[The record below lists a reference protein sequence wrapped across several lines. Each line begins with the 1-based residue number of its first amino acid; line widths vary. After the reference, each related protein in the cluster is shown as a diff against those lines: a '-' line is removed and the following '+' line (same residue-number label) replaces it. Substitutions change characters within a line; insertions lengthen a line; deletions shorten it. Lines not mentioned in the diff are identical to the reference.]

1 MGRRSVALWLSVT
14 GHLGIGALV
23 AVLTSER
30 SHGAGALDTV
40 ESPRTIQLSGKSRE
54 RLPGRDV
61 LFEVLNGDGM
71 PIRLTSTSGGAEV
84 GLAWWTPAVGLWLA
98 VDDLPAAPSGRRLE
112 VSIRVG
118 SDTPKPIGTID
129 IDGHGSGRIVTVW
142 TTERPAPGI
151 PIALTVSDA
160 GSVWRF
166 IRPRAALVGSA
177 PMRK

>member
-1 MGRRSVALWLSVT
+1 LWLSVT
-14 GHLGIGALV
+14 GHLGIGVLV

-61 LFEVLNGDGM
+61 LLEVLNGDGM
-71 PIRLTSTSGGAEV
+71 PIRLTSTTGDAAV
-84 GLAWWTPAVGLWLA
+84 GLAWWTPSMGLWLA
-98 VDDLPAAPSGRRLE
+98 VDDLPVAPSGRRLE
-112 VSIRVG
+112 VSLRVG
-118 SDTPKPIGTID
+118 SNMLKPIGTID
-129 IDGHGSGRIVTVW
+129 IDEHGSGRIVAVW

-151 PIALTVSDA
+151 PITLTVSEP

-166 IRPRAALVGSA
+166 IRPREALVGSA